1 MTELLETYAETQAS
15 LIEQGEI
22 EEACILTLKYVKLL
36 TGFKS
41 QGSLA
46 MENATRFLLEQDKM
60 TRADYDALNLARW
73 KRPEQPEY
81 LEAQR
86 VYQSGKNVPSE
97 VKLFFDAQADVFLKG
112 QKVSNEKAEKK
123 GAVVDALAVG
133 GDASAP
139 TDGRGGTAVSKGA
152 RSGDPHESAQGVPA
166 PAASVAAAKTKVSP
180 AKTSR
185 SAQAFVVRAPATF
198 LGPDAFMGNGEGRHL
213 VFLDFETNGL
223 HDCSVLSATALCVTF
238 YNGAFIMGRLF
249 NRFYFPKEKYNSKA
263 VAINKLAE
271 WRLKELRAKSTY
283 VRYFEND
290 RDWEQVCSWGDV
302 FIAHN
307 IAFDRK
313 FMRHDPNCVFCTM
326 LSNASELKLSR
337 RPRTNEWKW
346 PKLRATAA
354 HYNIPIRTELLHFGY
369 YDTWLCF
376 SIFQA
381 MYQQEN
387 PSVRSILGA
396 ADAKA

>member
-1 MTELLETYAETQAS
+1 MTELLESYAGTQAA

-22 EEACILTLKYVKLL
+22 EAACILTLKYVKLL
-36 TGFKS
+36 TCLKS

-60 TRADYDALNLARW
+60 TRAEYDALNLARW
-73 KRPEQPEY
+73 KQPQQPEY

-86 VYQSGKNVPSE
+86 VYQSGKNVPSA
-97 VKLFFDAQADVFLKG
+97 VQLFFAAQAEAALKG
-112 QKVSNEKAEKK
+112 QKVSNERAEKK
-123 GAVVDALAVG
+123 AVVDASAVG

-139 TDGRGGTAVSKGA
+139 TDGRGGAAVSEGA
-152 RSGDPHESAQGVPA
+152 RPGTAHESTQRVSTPT
-166 PAASVAAAKTKVSP
+166 ASVAAAKTEVSP
-180 AKTSR
+180 AKPSR
-185 SAQAFVVRAPATF
+185 AAQAFVVRAPATF
-198 LGPDAFMGNGEGRHL
+198 LAPDAFLGNGEGRHL

-223 HDCSVLSATALCVTF
+223 NDCSVLSATALCVTF

-249 NRFYFPKEKYNSKA
+249 NRFYFPKETYNKKA
-263 VAINKLAE
+263 VSINKLAE
-271 WRLKELRAKSTY
+271 WRLKELRAKINY

-313 FMRHDPNCVFCTM
+313 FMRYDPNRVFCTM
-326 LSNASELKLSR
+326 LSNAPVLKISR

-346 PKLRATAA
+346 PKLQATAA
-354 HYNIPIRTELLHFGY
+354 HYKIPIRKELLHFGY

-381 MYQQEN
+381 MYQQNN

-396 ADAKA
+396 TDAKT